1 MQAHKHILKFIFIF
15 FLYFQGYGQD
25 NLKINVSSF
34 PEELNPGDIFTV
46 IFEASRQDSTL
57 DLGEAVFN
65 IPDAW
70 KVILKK
76 ISQKRQDSTVFK
88 YLYTIQTP
96 TNSPPSLYRVTFS
109 LGGFAGEV
117 VSSKTIQIQ
126 LREIRKIEV
135 IVADHPEFIKEGED
149 MFVEY
154 IVQNLGNTPE
164 KIHLETS
171 RGTIENI
178 KDTLTIAPNELQKV
192 VLKHRIPKTEQY
204 NWQFSSDLRV
214 FTTFQKNPVLQLVSV
229 PVYSTNVKKS
239 DPFLRFPVEAGV
251 GFVRFKI
258 GDKTFSGMQYFLD
271 GQGYIDFEKK
281 HNVELLLRGPNQF
294 SFPMFASYDQYLLR
308 YSYDSKLNV
317 EVGDYN
323 NRFNNLMEFSRFG
336 RGFRADYTVNKRHQ
350 FEAFYNKARFFIN
363 QRNSFGGSYKY
374 RFKGDTHIGINYI
387 HKELNISDQPFFTTN
402 IIGASAKVNRNSL
415 LIESEV
421 ALGEAQNKIGVG
433 FYNNVQY
440 TFKKVQVRNQAIY
453 ASKNFFGFYNNSV
466 LFNTSVNY
474 AITSKIS
481 IGVNN
486 NYSRINP
493 SLDALAGI
501 SISPRSFSTMIFASY
516 SPNQKNL
523 LFANYTTQERED
535 RQQPSLFYYKEDFG
549 NLSYQ
554 FNGTKFNL
562 FTQSRFGSAINYLA
576 TDDNR
581 RKRTLAFLL
590 QPTLGVT
597 PWLWVGGYFE
607 YQNTAKFSQL
617 NVLEDLYYYGGN
629 IRANYK
635 KYLSLNFMYRNNY
648 APDDF
653 FERRSFLDGSLI
665 FELDRHKFSFSA
677 SKVSDPFTNSIASNQ
692 LFYSLKYTLKLNMP
706 VAKNRSLGNVSGK
719 IVTLSN
725 DINRSG
731 IILQMGQY
739 KVLTDANGVFSFP
752 NITPDT
758 YYIQM
763 KDETNPASVISTIKT
778 PVRVEVSADST
789 KIIEIPLVHSGVIA
803 GKVELDNITDD
814 EFQKVPII
822 YIKLTNG
829 EEKHITSLD
838 KKQRFSFKEMRPGR
852 WSVSLLLVGNNDNY
866 EISNQYQDIEIEP
879 NSLKNIFFT
888 VHAIERKIYFSD
900 KKFNLSSNK

>member
-363 QRNSFGGSYKY
+363 QEIRSAEVIN
-374 RFKGDTHIGINYI
+374 IGL
-387 HKELNISDQPFFTTN
+387 KEI
-402 IIGASAKVNRNSL
+402 
-415 LIESEV
+415 LI
-421 ALGEAQNKIGVG
+421 LG
-433 FYNNVQY
+433 
-440 TFKKVQVRNQAIY
+440 
-453 ASKNFFGFYNNSV
+453 
-466 LFNTSVNY
+466 
-474 AITSKIS
+474 
-481 IGVNN
+481 
-486 NYSRINP
+486 
-493 SLDALAGI
+493 
-501 SISPRSFSTMIFASY
+501 
-516 SPNQKNL
+516 
-523 LFANYTTQERED
+523 
-535 RQQPSLFYYKEDFG
+535 
-549 NLSYQ
+549 
-554 FNGTKFNL
+554 
-562 FTQSRFGSAINYLA
+562 
-576 TDDNR
+576 
-581 RKRTLAFLL
+581 
-590 QPTLGVT
+590 
-597 PWLWVGGYFE
+597 
-607 YQNTAKFSQL
+607 
-617 NVLEDLYYYGGN
+617 
-629 IRANYK
+629 
-635 KYLSLNFMYRNNY
+635 
-648 APDDF
+648 
-653 FERRSFLDGSLI
+653 LI
-665 FELDRHKFSFSA
+665 
-677 SKVSDPFTNSIASNQ
+677 
-692 LFYSLKYTLKLNMP
+692 
-706 VAKNRSLGNVSGK
+706 
-719 IVTLSN
+719 
-725 DINRSG
+725 
-731 IILQMGQY
+731 
-739 KVLTDANGVFSFP
+739 
-752 NITPDT
+752 
-758 YYIQM
+758 
-763 KDETNPASVISTIKT
+763 IST
-778 PVRVEVSADST
+778 
-789 KIIEIPLVHSGVIA
+789 
-803 GKVELDNITDD
+803 
-814 EFQKVPII
+814 
-822 YIKLTNG
+822 
-829 EEKHITSLD
+829 
-838 KKQRFSFKEMRPGR
+838 
-852 WSVSLLLVGNNDNY
+852 
-866 EISNQYQDIEIEP
+866 
-879 NSLKNIFFT
+879 KN
-888 VHAIERKIYFSD
+888 
-900 KKFNLSSNK
+900 